1 MIALLFAAA
10 VQAVTPAA
18 GAATQAPS
26 TSGTPQLGAIGKQAM
41 PAKGCAAFL
50 WSPGDRTLVAM
61 AVADTA
67 RLRIAID
74 GKPVDYAR
82 TDEAGP
88 GGFGFAGVTTY
99 RGGDLTIA
107 LDMTVAAR
115 DDLASGAM
123 VPAATLRID
132 RTGRDTVVLPV
143 AGLIG
148 CV

>member
-26 TSGTPQLGAIGKQAM
+26 TAGTPQLGAIGKQAM

>member
-1 MIALLFAAA
+1 MMLLLIAAA
-10 VQAVTPAA
+10 VQAATPAKTVPGDTTKA
-18 GAATQAPS
+18 PAT
-26 TSGTPQLGAIGKQAM
+26 LGPIGKQAM
-41 PAKGCAAFL
+41 PARGCAAYL
-50 WSPGDRTLVAM
+50 WSTGDRALVAM
-61 AVADTA
+61 ATADSA
-67 RLRIAID
+67 RLRLAVD